1 MRGRVEGIL
10 KKSKDFGEMDGWFEK
25 EDLKLG

>member
-1 MRGRVEGIL
+1 MRGRVERIL
-10 KKSKDFGEMDGWFEK
+10 KKSKDFGEIDGRFGK